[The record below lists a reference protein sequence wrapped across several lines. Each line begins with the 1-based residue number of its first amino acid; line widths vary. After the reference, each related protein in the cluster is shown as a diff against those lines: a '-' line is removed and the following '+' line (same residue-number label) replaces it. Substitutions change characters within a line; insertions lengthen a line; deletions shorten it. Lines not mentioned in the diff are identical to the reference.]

1 MVALMIVLGIDVGG
15 SSLKGAPVD
24 TETGK
29 LVLPAVALP
38 TPQPATPAAV
48 AKVACTLASRFDTG
62 GAVGFG
68 LPSVIREGVVY
79 TAANIDKS
87 WIGSDGAQLF
97 GTALGRRCVLLNDAD
112 AAGLAEMRLGAGRG
126 LKGTVIVLTLGTG
139 IGSAVFTD
147 GVLLANTEFGHII
160 MHGVD
165 AETLASGRARVQR
178 NLSWEQWAAA
188 LNEYL
193 DYLQRLFWPGTF
205 ILCGG
210 VTENYREFA
219 RLLKSPA
226 RILPGELK
234 LEGGIVG
241 AALAAAESMT

>member
-1 MVALMIVLGIDVGG
+1 MVALMILLGIDVGG

-29 LVLPAVALP
+29 LVELAASLA
-38 TPQPATPAAV
+38 TPQPSTPAAV
-48 AKVACTLASRFDTG
+48 AEVARALAARFETG

-68 LPSVIREGVVY
+68 LPSVVRDGVIE

-87 WIGSDGAQLF
+87 WIGTDGAQLF

-139 IGSAVFTD
+139 IGSAIFTD
-147 GVLLANTEFGHII
+147 GVLVTNTEFGHLI
-160 MHGVD
+160 MNGVD
-165 AETLASGRARVQR
+165 AETLASGRARVKR
-178 NLSWEQWAAA
+178 KLNWVEWAGA
-188 LNEYL
+188 LNDYL

-219 RLLKSPA
+219 GFLKNPA

>member
-1 MVALMIVLGIDVGG
+1 MILLGIDVGG

-24 TETGK
+24 TETGR
-29 LVLPAVALP
+29 LTQPAVHLA
-38 TPQPATPAAV
+38 TPQPSTPQNV
-48 AKVACTLASRFDTG
+48 ADTARELASKFKTTG
-62 GAVGFG
+62 PVGFG
-68 LPSVIREGVVY
+68 LPSVVREGIVE

-87 WIGSDGAQLF
+87 WIGTDGAQLF

-112 AAGLAEMRLGAGRG
+112 AAGLAEMRLGAARG

-139 IGSAVFTD
+139 IGSAVFTE
-147 GVLLANTEFGHII
+147 GVLVANTEFGHIE

-165 AETLASGRARVQR
+165 AETLASGRARMKR
-178 NLSWEQWAAA
+178 NLSWQAWAGA

-193 DYLQRLFWPGTF
+193 DYLHRLFWPGTF

-219 RLLKSPA
+219 EFLKSPA

-241 AALAAAESMT
+241 AALAAAESIA

>member
-1 MVALMIVLGIDVGG
+1 MIILGIDVGG

-24 TETGK
+24 TVAGRLTQP
-29 LVLPAVALP
+29 LVSLA
-38 TPQPATPAAV
+38 TPQPSTPAAV
-48 AKVACTLASRFDTG
+48 AEVARELASRFKTSG
-62 GAVGFG
+62 PVGFG
-68 LPSVIREGVVY
+68 LPSVVREGRVY
-79 TAANIDKS
+79 TAANIDAS
-87 WIGSDGAQLF
+87 WVGTDGAQLF

-147 GVLLANTEFGHII
+147 GVLLANTEFGHIV
-160 MHGVD
+160 MHGMD
-165 AETLASGRARVQR
+165 AETLASGRARVKR

-219 RLLKSPA
+219 GLLKNPA
-226 RILPGELK
+226 RILPG
-234 LEGGIVG
+234 
-241 AALAAAESMT
+241 

>member
-1 MVALMIVLGIDVGG
+1 MIILGIDVGG

-24 TETGK
+24 TVAGRLTQP
-29 LVLPAVALP
+29 LVSLA
-38 TPQPATPAAV
+38 TPQPSTPAAV
-48 AKVACTLASRFDTG
+48 AEVARELASRFKTSG
-62 GAVGFG
+62 PVGFG
-68 LPSVIREGVVY
+68 LPSVVREGRVY
-79 TAANIDKS
+79 TAANIDAS
-87 WIGSDGAQLF
+87 WVGTDGAQLF

-139 IGSAVFTD
+139 IGSAIFAD
-147 GVLLANTEFGHII
+147 GVLLRNTEFGHLQI
-160 MHGVD
+160 GGAA
-165 AETLASGRARVQR
+165 AESLASGRARIKR
-178 NLSWEQWAAA
+178 NLDWPQWAEA

-193 DYLQRLFWPGTF
+193 AYLHGLFWPDTF

-219 RLLKSPA
+219 PLLKSSA
-226 RILPGELK
+226 RILPGELR

-241 AALAAAESMT
+241 AAVAAAESMS